1 MADGKRLQRL
11 HRVRTLQLNLARAD
25 EARAREQV
33 TSEQQLSHRIAQ
45 LAAAVAPH
53 RCTSRSNRAG
63 PYPLY
68 RYYRA
73 SRARSR

>member
-45 LAAAVAPH
+45 LAAAVQVERHVA
-53 RCTSRSNRAG
+53 
-63 PYPLY
+63 
-68 RYYRA
+68 
-73 SRARSR
+73 AREAHVVRHLGRGEG